1 MFIDVSSLV
10 LSFLTLISPKYS
22 LKFFL
27 YKICGGHKS
36 FLWGLRASVELS
48 VLTTPLGFKGRVKH
62 IVKQEPTSLEQ
73 PAGDDAILHTGG
85 KTEVK

>member
-1 MFIDVSSLV
+1 MEDISL
-10 LSFLTLISPKYS
+10 
-22 LKFFL
+22 
-27 YKICGGHKS
+27 

-85 KTEVK
+85 KN

>member
-1 MFIDVSSLV
+1 MEV
-10 LSFLTLISPKYS
+10 ISP
-22 LKFFL
+22 
-27 YKICGGHKS
+27 
-36 FLWGLRASVELS
+36 FLWGLRAPVELS

>member
-1 MFIDVSSLV
+1 MEDISL
-10 LSFLTLISPKYS
+10 
-22 LKFFL
+22 
-27 YKICGGHKS
+27 

-48 VLTTPLGFKGRVKH
+48 VLTTPLGFKGRVK
-62 IVKQEPTSLEQ
+62 QEPTSLEK